1 VRWVFALAF
10 CIAAGAATWGGATEE
25 HAGLRVTIGYAMAT
39 ADPEDDENRLGVRYW
54 GVSPPVTLESPRRCD
69 RAEVA
74 VSQRL
79 DFNGTLLA
87 AREQD
92 GLSPIDL
99 TGDGFRFTGS
109 IHGPGDASAGERVHF
124 TAKARC
130 FTGETVSTAST
141 TRTFELPLASCDSGP
156 LRVGE
161 VKGLVSG
168 EDWNH
173 GAVTLQPGDVI
184 TPGSDLR
191 VPPGGQV
198 ELGNPE
204 CNGFRVVLFA
214 GEHGVGSYDRSGR
227 GDSFP
232 AERAVGAGD
241 SHAGGVQVAG
251 QATIW
256 PLDRRCRGCEVA
268 QASSYEVRSAP
279 KRVTVRVTSGAVL
292 VGGPDDEP
300 ALRVPAG
307 HQASVVCSAG
317 TCRAGYLRLFQ
328 ASEPWSTPAEGVLDR
343 LPRSVEGASPP
354 LSVFAPAFSQV
365 DAKSLPAAG
374 GEPEQVVVAW
384 SRAVRRGDES
394 FSGFTDS
401 PEQGFLAWQRATPKR
416 WELVY
421 EQPLECCPATN
432 IEAGDLT
439 GDGHLDALINESQG
453 SGGCGFTRVL
463 ISSEGR
469 LREEFAYVGCD
480 YSMRIEKGAVV
491 LADGVGPCPF
501 EGGAHCSGGARTTIK
516 RWNGT
521 KLVTTRETVT
531 CYEPHLD
538 PARDCEPKQKRNT
551 P

>member
-1 VRWVFALAF
+1 VRWVLALAF
-10 CIAAGAATWGGATEE
+10 CIAAGALAWGGATEE
-25 HAGLRVTIGYAMAT
+25 HAGLRVEIGYAMAT
-39 ADPEDDENRLGVRYW
+39 PDPEDADNELGNKYW
-54 GVSPPVTLESPRRCD
+54 DVSPPVIVESRERCD

-87 AREQD
+87 AGEHD
-92 GLSPIDL
+92 GLSPVDL
-99 TGDGFRFTGS
+99 EGDGYRFAGS

-124 TAKARC
+124 TAEARC

-173 GAVTLQPGDVI
+173 GAVTPQPGDAI

-191 VPPGGQV
+191 VPTGGHV

-214 GEHGVGSYDRSGR
+214 GEHGVGSYDRGGR

-232 AERAVGAGD
+232 AEHAVGAGD
-241 SHAGGVQVAG
+241 SHAGGILVPRR
-251 QATIW
+251 ATVW
-256 PLDRRCRGCEVA
+256 PLGFRCRGCHA
-268 QASSYEVRSAP
+268 TGPSSYEVRSTP
-279 KRVTVRVTSGAVL
+279 NRVTVRVFGGAVL
-292 VGGPDDEP
+292 VGSPEEP
-300 ALRVPAG
+300 PTLRVPAG
-307 HQASVVCSAG
+307 YQASVLCSA
-317 TCRAGYLRLFQ
+317 TCHAGHLRLFQ
-328 ASEPWSTPAEGVLDR
+328 ANEPWTTPAEGVLDR
-343 LPRSVEGASPP
+343 LPRNVEGASPP
-354 LSVFAPAFSQV
+354 LRAFAPAF
-365 DAKSLPAAG
+365 ARIETKRLPAAG

-394 FSGFTDS
+394 FSGFTDA

-421 EQPLECCPATN
+421 ERPLECCPATN
-432 IEAGDLT
+432 VEAGDLT
-439 GDGHLDALINESQG
+439 GDGHLDALTNESQG

-463 ISSEGR
+463 ISSGGR
-469 LREEFAYVGCD
+469 LREEFAYEGCD
-480 YSMRIEKGAVV
+480 YSMRIEKGAVA

-501 EGGAHCSGGARTTIK
+501 EGGAHCSGGTRKTIK

-531 CYEPHLD
+531 CNEPHLD
-538 PARDCEPKQKRNT
+538 PARGCTPKRKRNT